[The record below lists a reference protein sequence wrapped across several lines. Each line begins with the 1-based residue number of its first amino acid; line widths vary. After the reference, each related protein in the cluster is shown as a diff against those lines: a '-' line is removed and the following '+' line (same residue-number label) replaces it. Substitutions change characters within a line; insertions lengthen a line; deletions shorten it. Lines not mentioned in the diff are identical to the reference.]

1 MTIRANWGGGL
12 LKART
17 APKDWIIKGIP
28 EEGFLSDFSS
38 VWKTQQDV
46 SAEIQFV
53 VIVLFS
59 MSLFNYNL

>member
-1 MTIRANWGGGL
+1 M
-12 LKART
+12 
-17 APKDWIIKGIP
+17 
-28 EEGFLSDFSS
+28 FLSDFSS